1 MLQLI
6 YGPPGS
12 GKTQTLLK
20 RLAGDLSA
28 GLSCVLLVPEQ
39 QVVLTE
45 RKVASLLRGEES
57 LRVEVLSFRRLCNR
71 VFREYGGL
79 CDHYLSEGG
88 QTLLLWQVLR
98 ELAPAMQTYG
108 TVNLQDRAVIGKL
121 LEQLRLLKRATVG
134 ADELREAAAQ
144 PRLAGEKQETLRK
157 KLLDLALLSES
168 YEQALLAGFDD
179 PEGDLPRLCT
189 LLDGCGSRFF
199 EGKTVYLDGFS
210 DLTGQE
216 YAVLERI
223 IRPAASVTA
232 TVNMDPDDKRELLS
246 KVEAFRRSLL
256 RIADKAGVGA
266 RYDTLP
272 APTGRPE
279 DLRYLE
285 RAFFGGAEENVPA
298 CEHLHTFSYENP
310 YAEVAACAERI
321 LRDVQQGGQFRD
333 HVIAVRDT
341 GAYEGIL
348 ESVFDACGIPVFL
361 SRRGRLSEHAAI
373 RAIFHAVEIIRGG
386 WQTDE
391 VLRYVKTGYAGA
403 SLSEEDCLLFERYVR
418 SWSIRGSRFFD
429 EYGFTMNPAG
439 YSEQFSEEDL
449 LLLQRLNAFRAVFSA
464 PLVKFGEAFHGNPTA
479 GELSEALYTFLCE
492 IGMKESLR
500 AEAEAAR
507 RDGRT
512 EDAERLAQ
520 LWSLICQI
528 LDTLHESAARLPCT
542 AALFSELLQTVF
554 TAEDLGSVPTAL
566 DQVTFSDALL
576 LRGDGVKTVHLLG
589 VNEGIFPA
597 TPGGSGVFSDPD
609 LRLLRELTPAI
620 DLSVDSFRLSC
631 DELHAFYLCLAMP
644 RQELYVSFSRKNL
657 AGSQLEPSDALAQ
670 VLQLFGKETKDIPA
684 AETLP
689 LSERIFSRRAALE
702 QLAAETP
709 AGSEHYAAALRELLA
724 DALPDRELVI
734 GEARI
739 GEEAAAR
746 LFGRDVS
753 LSPSSLENYVNCP
766 LSYHL
771 RNTLR
776 LSEEKAA
783 EPKPS
788 DRGTIIH
795 LLLERF
801 LRKMKDEN
809 RFDGGEPITDE
820 EISDLTAAILREYCE
835 TVCGGSEPVP
845 KLQRLLRQT
854 GRLAELLLR
863 DLREEFT
870 VGGFRP
876 AFFELPI
883 GPSRGDA
890 EAPDGIRLPMLELPL
905 AGGGFVRVRGTIDR
919 VDGLRTGDG
928 YYLRV
933 VDYKTYDKKL
943 KTGDIEKRKNLQMLV
958 YLLALCR
965 DGQEELREK
974 LGLAPGE
981 KVKPA
986 GTLYYIAQVKPVE
999 TTSADTAETVESRA
1013 LRSLERNGL
1022 VVDADEVAAAAD
1034 PEGNGRFLPKKSLLS
1049 ESELAAALSR
1059 TEEKLREVA
1068 EELRMGKADA
1078 APLKEGN
1085 DDGCKYCP
1093 MNPVCRRRYAVSGD
1107 DDDDE
1112 NDGGG

>member
-12 GKTQTLLK
+12 GKTETLLN
-20 RLAGDLSA
+20 RLAGDLSK
-28 GLSCVLLVPEQ
+28 GLSCVILVPEQ

-98 ELAPAMQTYG
+98 ELAPELRAYKN
-108 TVNLQDRAVIGKL
+108 VNLQDRGVIAKL
-121 LEQLRLLKRATVG
+121 LQQLRLLKRADVSP
-134 ADELREAAAQ
+134 EQLREAAAQ
-144 PRLAGEKQETLRK
+144 PRLAGEKQETLRQ
-157 KLLDLALLSES
+157 KLLDLALLADG
-168 YEQALLAGFDD
+168 YEQTLLSGFDD
-179 PEGDLPRLCT
+179 PEGDLPRLRA
-189 LLDGCGSRFF
+189 LLDGEGSRFF

-223 IRPAASVTA
+223 FRAASSVSA
-232 TVNMDPDDKRELLS
+232 TVNMDPDDRRELLF
-246 KVEAFRRSLL
+246 KVDRYRGALRRM
-256 RIADKAGVGA
+256 ADAAGMETGFV
-266 RYDTLP
+266 TLP
-272 APTGRPE
+272 AAAARPE

-285 RAFFGGAEENVPA
+285 RAFFGGKTEKKAPTCGHIRVFS
-298 CEHLHTFSYENP
+298 CESP
-310 YAEVAACAERI
+310 YAEVTACAERI
-321 LRDVQQGGQFRD
+321 LRDVQQGGHFRD

-361 SRRGRLSEHAAI
+361 SRRGRLSEHAAV

-403 SLSEEDCLLFERYVR
+403 SLSEENCLLFERYVR
-418 SWSIRGSRFFD
+418 SWSIRGSRFYD

-464 PLVKFGEAFHGNPTA
+464 PLVKFGEVFHGSPTA
-479 GELSEALYTFLCE
+479 GELTEALYTFLCE

-500 AEAEAAR
+500 AEAETAR
-507 RDGRT
+507 LDGRS

-520 LWSLICQI
+520 LWSLICQV
-528 LDTLHESAARLPCT
+528 LDTLHESANRLPCT
-542 AALFSELLQTVF
+542 AALYAELLQTVF
-554 TAEDLGSVPTAL
+554 AAEDLGSIPTSL

-589 VNEGIFPA
+589 VNEGVFPA
-597 TPGGSGVFSDPD
+597 LPGESGVFSDPD

-620 DLSVDSFRLSC
+620 DLSVDSVRLSC

-644 RQELYVSFSRKNL
+644 REELCLSFSRKSL
-657 AGSQLEPSDALAQ
+657 GGSELEPSDALAQ
-670 VLQLFGKETKDIPA
+670 VLQLFGKEPKQIPA
-684 AETLP
+684 AEALP
-689 LSERIFSRRAALE
+689 LSERIYSRRAALE
-702 QLAAETP
+702 QLSKEVP
-709 AGSEHYAAALRELLA
+709 AGSELYAAALRELLA
-724 DALPDRELVI
+724 AELPDRELAA
-734 GEARI
+734 GEERI

-746 LFGRDVS
+746 LFGGDVT

-776 LSEEKAA
+776 LSEEKVA
-783 EPKPS
+783 EPKSS
-788 DRGTIIH
+788 DRGTIVH

-820 EISDLTAAILREYCE
+820 EIRELIASILREYCE

-854 GRLAELLLR
+854 GHLAELLLR
-863 DLREEFT
+863 DLRDEFT
-870 VGGFRP
+870 VSGFRP

-883 GPSRGDA
+883 GPSHGGA

-905 AGGGFVRVRGTIDR
+905 SGGGSVRVRGMIDR
-919 VDGLRTGDG
+919 VDSLRTGEG
-928 YYLRV
+928 CYLRV
-933 VDYKTYDKKL
+933 VDYKTGEKRL
-943 KTGDIEKRKNLQMLV
+943 KAEDIGKRKNLQMLV

-965 DGQEELREK
+965 DGQDELRER

-981 KVKPA
+981 KVRPA
-986 GTLYYIAQVKPVE
+986 GTLYYLARVKPE
-999 TTSADTAETVESRA
+999 EIAPGETAEAVESRA
-1013 LRSLERNGL
+1013 RESLERSGL
-1022 VVDADEVAAAAD
+1022 VVDTDEVTAAMD
-1034 PEGNGRFLPKKSLLS
+1034 PEGKNHFLPKKSRLS
-1049 ESELAAALSR
+1049 ENEFAAALTA

-1078 APLKEGN
+1078 APVKEGKS
-1085 DDGCKYCP
+1085 DGCRYCP
-1093 MNPVCRRRYAVSGD
+1093 MNPICRRRYAQDGE
-1107 DDDDE
+1107 DDE
-1112 NDGGG
+1112 EGGEN